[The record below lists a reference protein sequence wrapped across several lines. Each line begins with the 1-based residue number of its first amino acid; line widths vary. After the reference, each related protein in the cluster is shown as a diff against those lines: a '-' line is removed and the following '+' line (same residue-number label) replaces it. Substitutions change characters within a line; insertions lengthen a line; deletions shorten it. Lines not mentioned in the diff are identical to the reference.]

1 MFLKNKLNHYHWK
14 ELSRHFPHHIIL
26 LKQESKSILNAFYY
40 FCNFICTCITNSS
53 HAMQQKL
60 ETPKLKY
67 SLWTENKTFNILP
80 FNEDL

>member
-60 ETPKLKY
+60 ETPKAEILKMDGKQNVQY
-67 SLWTENKTFNILP
+67 FTI
-80 FNEDL
+80 